1 MENIYLE
8 EKSSYLTDG
17 TIMLEEEK
25 NNIFSHEEL
34 QKLESLA
41 DKLPFEHVEI
51 GDADE
56 PNYLDVGRL
65 ITDIDQPKLV
75 NESISKQ
82 VIDIV
87 GSNKRMEF
95 YKFLLDRSELHIRRM
110 QYNVMGEGCF
120 VGMHLD
126 TDSNPDYLVAVV
138 IQLGGNFKGGE
149 YVVYGGGK
157 PPRSFSPPRFSVI
170 FSDCRYEHEVKKI
183 KTGLRKSLVFFL
195 STNNGKNARKRN

>member
-34 QKLESLA
+34 EKLESLA
-41 DKLPFEHVEI
+41 DKLPIEHVEI

-75 NESISKQ
+75 NESIFKQ
-82 VIDIV
+82 VIDIA

-110 QYNVMGEGCF
+110 QYNVMGEGVF

-138 IQLGGNFKGGE
+138 IQLGENFKGGE
-149 YVVYGGGK
+149 YVVYVVVENLQDH
-157 PPRSFSPPRFSVI
+157 FPPRFSVI

-183 KTGLRKSLVFFL
+183 KLV
-195 STNNGKNARKRN
+195 